1 MASYRYLHLDVFT
14 SAAFQGNQLAVFPE
28 PQGLT
33 TEVMQTIA
41 REMNFSESTFILP
54 REGTG
59 DVRMRIFTPGEE
71 LPMAGHPTIGST
83 FALALEGVI
92 ARGRSEFVFELG
104 VGPTP
109 VSMDWD
115 ERGLAFAWMTQ
126 ALPVVGPA
134 INDRGALAQALGIA
148 AGDFASGLLPQVI
161 SCGLPYLMVPLGSR
175 RAVDAVQVDRR
186 ALVRCLSPV
195 GLDEHPVFV
204 FTTEGDETTY
214 SRMLAPG
221 LGVGEDPAARML
233 PRTAPGRARRC
244 GASDAQPAGGRD
256 AEAEPHSHL
265 DRHRGRSR
273 HPGSGGRAI
282 GAGRAGL
289 PGDLIA
295 PPSMSTPK
303 RANSQLPIP
312 NLQPPKCQPPA
323 ANWPSPTPLLGRWS
337 FDGLGVGS
345 SRVGRCAVGSWQ
357 LGS

>member
-161 SCGLPYLMVPLGSR
+161 SCGLPYLIVPLGSR

-221 LGVGEDPAARML
+221 LGVGEDPATGSAAGPLGCYLVQHRVVPADAARAML
-233 PRTAPGRARRC
+233 
-244 GASDAQPAGGRD
+244 
-256 AEAEPHSHL
+256 
-265 DRHRGRSR
+265 
-273 HPGSGGRAI
+273 
-282 GAGRAGL
+282 
-289 PGDLIA
+289 
-295 PPSMSTPK
+295 
-303 RANSQLPIP
+303 
-312 NLQPPKCQPPA
+312 NLQGVA
-323 ANWPSPTPLLGRWS
+323 MRRPSRIHISIDTEGDR
-337 FDGLGVGS
+337 VTRV
-345 SRVGRCAVGSWQ
+345 RVGGQSVLVGR
-357 LGS
+357 GSLEI

>member
-1 MASYRYLHLDVFT
+1 MPSYRYLHLDVFT
-14 SAAFQGNQLAVFPE
+14 STPFQGNQLAVFPE

-33 TEVMQTIA
+33 TELMQTIA
-41 REMNFSESTFILP
+41 REMNFSESTFIFP

-221 LGVGEDPAARML
+221 LGVGEDPATGSAAGPLGCYLVQHRVVPADAARAML
-233 PRTAPGRARRC
+233 
-244 GASDAQPAGGRD
+244 
-256 AEAEPHSHL
+256 
-265 DRHRGRSR
+265 
-273 HPGSGGRAI
+273 
-282 GAGRAGL
+282 
-289 PGDLIA
+289 
-295 PPSMSTPK
+295 
-303 RANSQLPIP
+303 
-312 NLQPPKCQPPA
+312 NLQGVA
-323 ANWPSPTPLLGRWS
+323 MRRPSRIHISIDTEGDR
-337 FDGLGVGS
+337 VTRV
-345 SRVGRCAVGSWQ
+345 RVGGQSVLVGR
-357 LGS
+357 GSLEI